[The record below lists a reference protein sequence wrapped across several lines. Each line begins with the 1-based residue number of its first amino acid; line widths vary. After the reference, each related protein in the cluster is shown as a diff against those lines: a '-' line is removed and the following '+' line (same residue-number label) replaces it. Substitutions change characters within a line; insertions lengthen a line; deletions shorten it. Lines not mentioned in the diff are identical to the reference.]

1 MGTII
6 VNDEG
11 VPVRATTVCN
21 KDGTPVEDQV
31 GTVKQYAEL
40 VPQLA
45 QMARNMV
52 RDLDPGNDLNFLR
65 IRSLHHEIMVHSD
78 PEFTLIVIQN
88 PEATE

>member
-11 VPVRATTVCN
+11 EPVRATTVCN

-45 QMARNMV
+45 QMARNMASP
-52 RDLDPGNDLNFLR
+52 RGIKLN
-65 IRSLHHEIMVHSD
+65 
-78 PEFTLIVIQN
+78 
-88 PEATE
+88 